1 MRDVDRATDSGSD
14 RNSGAVSLTVRGS
27 HLNSSWR
34 ALRRRLLTP
43 NVAETSLDKRGFH
56 KKSPAAQER
65 LETVG
70 KTFLVGYANA
80 VEARTFA
87 DADAA
92 IEQVPDWLR
101 GFAYEGAGM
110 GLAMLDGLPFG
121 RSDNVR
127 RFLATEMGETYQYL
141 AYVGIGW
148 AMARLP
154 RFRWPRPT
162 SLDPVLVPLVLDGY
176 GFHQAYFRTARYID
190 GKYQDPNF
198 PWPGGPHGYYANH
211 AIDQGIGRAAWFV
224 RGTDP
229 VLVADLVDSFP
240 EGRRA
245 DLWAGVGLAATYAG
259 GGDERAA
266 AERELRTLASRAGAY
281 RGNLAQGSA
290 FAANARVRAG
300 IVPAHSELAT
310 QVLCGTTPEE
320 AAWMADDLR
329 PAEQAGADRP
339 AYEIWRQR
347 LADAFV
353 SLGGV
358 NT

>member
-1 MRDVDRATDSGSD
+1 M
-14 RNSGAVSLTVRGS
+14 NL
-27 HLNSSWR
+27 SSAWR

-43 NVAETSLDKRGFH
+43 NVVETSLDKRGFY

-70 KTFLVGYANA
+70 KTFLIGYAHA
-80 VEARTFA
+80 VEARTPA
-87 DADAA
+87 EAEER
-92 IEQVPDWLR
+92 IEELPGWLR

-110 GLAMLDGLPFG
+110 GLTMLDGLPFG
-121 RSDNVR
+121 RSDNAR
-127 RFLATEMGETYQYL
+127 RFFETEKGETYKYL

-154 RFRWPRPT
+154 RFRWPKPS

-176 GFHQAYFRTARYID
+176 GFHQAYFHTAKYID
-190 GKYQDPNF
+190 GKYQDPGF
-198 PWPGGPHGYYANH
+198 PWPGGRHGYYANN
-211 AIDQGIGRAAWFV
+211 AIDQGIGRASWFV
-224 RGTDP
+224 RGTCP
-229 VLVADLVDSFP
+229 VRVADLLDTFP
-240 EGRRA
+240 EERRP

-259 GGDERAA
+259 GGDDRAV
-266 AERELRTLASRAGAY
+266 AEDELRTLRTRAGAY

-300 IVPAHSELAT
+300 IVPAHSALAT
-310 QVLCGTTPEE
+310 QVLCGTTPQE
-320 AAWMADDLR
+320 AARLADELR
-329 PAEQAGADRP
+329 PADQADGDKP